1 MMSDPPQENT
11 YGNTAPAKDVRVWGK
26 YVEGAARAMVDAFG
40 RETVARW
47 WFRVGT
53 EPDLAPGHWVDVPL
67 FWHHWR
73 NGGAALQALTRH
85 LEQVAGQW
93 LVRD

>member
-1 MMSDPPQENT
+1 MT
-11 YGNTAPAKDVRVWGK
+11 LGGIGWGLLPDIQSA
-26 YVEGAARAMVDAFG
+26 AARARGALV
-40 RETVARW
+40 
-47 WFRVGT
+47 
-53 EPDLAPGHWVDVPL
+53 DLAPGHWVDVPL